1 MPKGTTLKETVET
14 RSYGKKLFFMV
25 KFTEFLGS
33 TSYTVRTLSVV
44 CEGTMGKR

>member
-25 KFTEFLGS
+25 KFSEFLVAPS
-33 TSYTVRTLSVV
+33 IQDASACYI
-44 CEGTMGKR
+44 